1 MRIDTNNN
9 VLSFF
14 ICLLSLWP
22 CFMPKLGK
30 MTQCKNYDFIPLM
43 PSQKVTLKNN
53 VFTQNCFFFP
63 AENKREIKS

>member
-1 MRIDTNNN
+1 MRIDTKNN
-9 VLSFF
+9 VLPFF
-14 ICLLSLWP
+14 IRLLSLWP

-53 VFTQNCFFFP
+53 VCLHKIAFSFLQRI
-63 AENKREIKS
+63 REK